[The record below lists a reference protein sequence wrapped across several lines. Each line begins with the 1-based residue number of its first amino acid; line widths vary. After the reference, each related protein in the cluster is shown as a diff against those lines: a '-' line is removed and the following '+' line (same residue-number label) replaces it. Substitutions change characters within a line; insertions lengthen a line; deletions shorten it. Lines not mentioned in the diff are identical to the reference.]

1 MKFNPLFFALLLF
14 LGSADLHAQN
24 LKFSE
29 EPGAF
34 MVEVKKVM
42 QDSRN
47 PLYAKAAAEL
57 DTIWMSA
64 PNMAQQAQFATIMQK
79 MAAKGQKAGPIFYL
93 LMRNFRTVLT
103 QPEADVN
110 GFLATLDRASELYD
124 GKTFQKVLE
133 NMQLLLEKRQLYSSN
148 FNKLYVVAGSY
159 RFRFDDSKP
168 DQDAPTASAPAND
181 GWDTPSDTAALVLTT
196 TEPLPTITG
205 ALLDLQNAEF
215 AMVSGGD
222 SAVFGPSTGAVSL
235 RGGTFVG
242 KGGKFDWTVA
252 GDPSI
257 HAEFTDYSFNVVN
270 PKLTVENALLN
281 DKSRLEK
288 PVQGVFEFRATRR
301 PAGRPATFPRFV
313 SRKNDAVLRNT
324 RKSMTYKGGFSL
336 VGTTVYSTSLTGE
349 PAQLYVTY
357 QDKPGFRAASKR
369 FVLTDST
376 VAAKIAEFSL
386 PLGQDSVYHPGVRF
400 RYSDDAGQL
409 RLERAD
415 GTPYAALPY
424 LDSYHKMN
432 IWAEAMR
439 WDFTKEQAEFYMI
452 VGKKEV
458 PARLESF
465 DYFRKQRFSGI
476 AIDFGFQPLLMAAN
490 YTQTKK
496 VQVFSPYDLAT
507 QYKQNPNIMRN
518 ALETLALDGYFDS
531 NPEADQFRLSKKGIL
546 YILANLEKSD
556 YDNFQILSQYQ
567 SNSETANASISL
579 KDTLLTVRGVER
591 FVVSDSLKIVVVPA
605 DKQVVIGRGRD
616 FTVNGQLK
624 SANFRFTGSGL
635 KFNYDQFFVNL
646 NQVDSITYTPQ
657 EKYAKGMTGEVGGH
671 VKYEKGGTF
680 YLSDPKNKSGR
691 QKGGKSPRL
700 VIPEGMTVFFDQEI
714 RNDLK
719 YNREVF
725 FKIPKLD
732 YDSLDKRDVVF
743 LGTFNSDG
751 ILPPFK
757 TTLKSM
763 DDNSL
768 GFEYK
773 APGDMKLYGGKSSA
787 KFSEPLVMDN
797 TGLRSVGTL
806 THLAAS
812 IPAEE
817 MLLTTDSLLASG
829 SEASIREA
837 TIGKGYF
844 PKVELKNYSLRWFP
858 KADSMFIVTKG
869 NAFNFYAGTTQLEG
883 GLLLRSAGLYG
894 QGELKRKDSDL
905 ISDDIKFNKEG
916 FVANKSQFTVTAGQ
930 EKSFRPILLG
940 KNVDVDFNVAKN
952 LVEMTTTASGFGTDS
967 SALDFPYA
975 AYRTSINK
983 ARWNI
988 ANKTIAMKGDVAS
1001 STFTATAADQE
1012 GLAFNGSAALYE
1024 IEKMTLNVSGVPH
1037 IRTADVKIVP
1047 DKGVVSVR
1055 KNGEMTEFKNAR
1067 IEIDTLNS
1075 SHRLKDANIRITSR
1089 NHFEGSATYQY
1100 VTSRKDT
1107 FNIKMGNFELHEAG
1121 AAIASN
1127 AKKAKKSAAA
1137 TTTTGGYYTTA
1148 RARVTED
1155 DKFLLAPRMQYK
1167 GDVNLIAY
1175 EPALQLD
1182 GLIRPQLKPRPDLS
1196 SSWITFKED
1205 GTDSTGIITIKVNK
1219 DLKSEVEQPLFAGLH
1234 YRSGGGMY
1242 LSFLSPK
1249 FTDRDRDI
1257 YTAQGNLRY
1266 DEDSKAFIIMP
1277 PPGADSLV
1285 NEANA
1290 FVFDDQKGIASFRGP
1305 LQITEPDLGRAAGR
1319 VDVQVDSARYEFN
1332 MLMLLNLPALAP
1344 ISTEL
1349 ATKIVQTN
1357 LDEQNSDPAEDDQD
1371 RLIAKL
1377 ASLIGQK
1384 AADAYLTTTAAG
1396 YKPLFEASPELGAS
1410 MVLSNLNLRWSDIH
1424 GAYFSMGPIGVSNL
1438 GRNDINAQME
1448 GQFELRRTDLGDEFS
1463 LYLELSPDVWF
1474 FMDYAQKQLGI
1485 ISSDVNFNDQ
1495 IMAKSQNAK
1504 IKDGELIPLG
1514 FEEKNLFLD
1523 RFSDFY
1529 QPALKKARIAK
1540 AATAKKDAKK
1550 KAEKKKA
1557 EATEGF

>member
-1 MKFNPLFFALLLF
+1 
-14 LGSADLHAQN
+14 
-24 LKFSE
+24 E

-34 MVEVKKVM
+34 MAEAKKIM

-47 PLYAKAAAEL
+47 PLYAKTAAEL

-64 PNMAQQAQFATIMQK
+64 PSSVQQTQFATIMRRL
-79 MAAKGQKAGPIFYL
+79 AGKGQKAGPVFYL
-93 LMRNFRTVLT
+93 MMRNFRTVLM

-168 DQDAPTASAPAND
+168 DQDAPTAAAPAND
-181 GWDTPSDTAALVLTT
+181 GWDTPSDTAVLVLTNM
-196 TEPLPTITG
+196 EPLPTVTG
-205 ALLDLQNAEF
+205 ALLDLQEAAF

-257 HAEFTDYSFNVVN
+257 YAEFSDYSFNVVT
-270 PKLTVENALLN
+270 PKLTVEDAMLN
-281 DKSRLEK
+281 DKARLEK
-288 PVQGVFEFRATRR
+288 PVQGVFEFKATRR
-301 PAGRPATFPRFV
+301 PTGKPITFPRFV

-336 VGTTVYSTSLTGE
+336 VGTTVYSTSLSGE

-369 FVLTDST
+369 FVITDST
-376 VAAKIAEFSL
+376 VAAKVAEFSL
-386 PLGQDSVYHPGVRF
+386 PLGRDSVYHPGVRF
-400 RYSDDAGQL
+400 RYSDDAGLL

-424 LDSYHKMN
+424 IDSYHKMN
-432 IWAEAMR
+432 IWAEALR
-439 WDFTKEQAEFYMI
+439 WDFPKEEVQFYTI
-452 VGKKEV
+452 VGKKELTV
-458 PARLESF
+458 RLESF

-476 AIDFGFQPLLMAAN
+476 VEDFGFQPLIMAAN
-490 YTQTKK
+490 YVQTKK
-496 VQVFSPYDLAT
+496 VQAFSPYDLAT
-507 QYKQNPNIMRN
+507 QYRQDATIMRN
-518 ALETLALDGYFDS
+518 ALESLTLDGYFDS
-531 NPEADQFRLSKKGIL
+531 SPEADQFRLSRKGIM
-546 YILANLEKSD
+546 YILANLDKSD
-556 YDNFQILSQYQ
+556 YDNFQIISQYQ
-567 SNSETANASISL
+567 ANSEMANASISL
-579 KDTLLTVRGVER
+579 KDTLLTVLGVER
-591 FVVSDSLKIVVVPA
+591 FVVSDSLKIVAVPS
-605 DKQVVIGRGRD
+605 DKKVVIGRGRD

-624 SANFRFTGSGL
+624 SANFRFAGNNL

-646 NQVDSITYTPQ
+646 TEVDSITYTPQ
-657 EKYAKGMTGEVGGH
+657 EKYAKGMTGDVGGH
-671 VKYEKGGTF
+671 IKYDKGGTF

-691 QKGGKSPRL
+691 QKGSKSPRL
-700 VIPEGMTVFFDQEI
+700 VIPEGITVFFDQPE
-714 RNDLK
+714 RENLA

-725 FKIPKLD
+725 FRIPKID

-757 TTLKSM
+757 AVLKSM
-763 DDNSL
+763 DDNSM
-768 GFEYK
+768 GFAYK
-773 APGDMKLYGGKSSA
+773 ATAPMKLYQGKSA
-787 KFSEPLVMDN
+787 VKFTEPLVMDN
-797 TGLRSVGTL
+797 MGLRSKGII
-806 THLAAS
+806 THLAAT
-812 IPAEE
+812 IQAEE

-829 SEASIREA
+829 NGASIKEA

-858 KADSMFIVTKG
+858 KADSMFIASKG

-883 GLLLRSAGLYG
+883 ELLLRSAGLYG

-905 ISDDIKFNKEG
+905 VSQDIKFNKEG
-916 FVANKSQFTVTAGQ
+916 FVANKSQLTVTAGQ

-952 LVEMTTTASGFGTDS
+952 LVEMTTAASGFGTDS
-967 SALDFPYA
+967 SALEFPYA
-975 AYRTSINK
+975 SYRTSINK

-988 ANKTIAMKGDVAS
+988 ANKTIAMKGDVAN
-1001 STFTATAADQE
+1001 STFTTTAPEQE

-1024 IEKMTLNVSGVPH
+1024 IEKMTLNVSGVPYV
-1037 IRTADVKIVP
+1037 RTADVKILP
-1047 DKGVVSVR
+1047 DKGVVSIR

-1075 SHRLKDANIRITSR
+1075 SHRLKEANIRISSR
-1089 NHFEGSATYQY
+1089 NRFEGSATYQY

-1107 FNIKMGNFELHEAG
+1107 FNIKMGNFELHEIGG
-1121 AAIASN
+1121 AVASVSKRN
-1127 AKKAKKSAAA
+1127 KKEPASV
-1137 TTTTGGYYTTA
+1137 TPSGRFYTTA
-1148 RARVTED
+1148 RARVSED
-1155 DKFLLAPRMQYK
+1155 DKFQLAPRIQYK

-1175 EPALQLD
+1175 EPTLQLD
-1182 GLIRPQLKPRPDLS
+1182 GLIRPLLKPRPDLS
-1196 SSWITFKED
+1196 SSWITFKGD

-1219 DLKSEVEQPLFAGLH
+1219 ELKNEVEQPLFAGLH

-1249 FTDRDRDI
+1249 FTERDRDI

-1266 DEDSKAFIIMP
+1266 DEDQKAFVIMP

-1290 FVFDDQKGIASFRGP
+1290 FVFDDLKGVASFKGP
-1305 LQITEPDLGRAAGR
+1305 LQITEPTLGRAAGQ

-1332 MLMLLNLPALAP
+1332 TLLTLNLPALAP
-1344 ISTEL
+1344 IATEL

-1377 ASLIGQK
+1377 AALIGQK
-1384 AADAYLTTTAAG
+1384 AADAYLTLTAAG
-1396 YKPLFEASPELGAS
+1396 YKPLYEASPELDAS
-1410 MVLSNLNLRWSDIH
+1410 LVLSNLDLRWSDIH
-1424 GAYFSMGPIGVSNL
+1424 GAYFSLGKIGMSNL
-1438 GRNDINAQME
+1438 GRNDINAQMD
-1448 GQFELRRTDLGDEFS
+1448 GQFELRRTDMGDEFS

-1474 FMDYAQKQLGI
+1474 FMDYAQKQVGI
-1485 ISSDVNFNDQ
+1485 VSSDVNFNDK
-1495 IMAKSQNAK
+1495 ITVKSQNTK
-1504 IKDGELIPLG
+1504 VKGGELIPLG

-1540 AATAKKDAKK
+1540 AAAAKKDAKK